1 MLTPIRYEAGKI
13 FGSRL
18 NRTFFIV
25 FVLFALTFIISGIY
39 NYNSFQE
46 EKRFFQEYERSKV
59 KQYVTYSQYGG
70 YGFRVL
76 YEPPPLSLFFNNS
89 MVFQNL
95 YSNVDLTELVKLN
108 NSYKGKNL
116 FQKPGLFKDF
126 SGLVFLFGSLFMLIM
141 GIGSYKGKKLY
152 YGFRHI
158 VIRFLLLLTTFY
170 LITWGLYLLS
180 TLAGPMFTPL
190 DTHNFFFFSLYIL
203 VFLSFFFIIG
213 LLMRLCIR
221 NRAYL
226 YIFAVIF
233 WFISVSGIP
242 ELQAFYMQSQSQR
255 LSANEKYNIT
265 KLDRLMEMEKQMR
278 KTIEGIK
285 DRNKIQQLF
294 KEKAG
299 EFFETGYK
307 DNREI
312 ENDISR
318 GIRSIV
324 YTYGTISLFYPTMY
338 YQYLSGELSGKG
350 YNGYLDFTDYILNLR
365 HEFVRF
371 YLKKRYESNDR
382 TVESFVKNSEN
393 IYMAGSTLPGNF
405 PMGIFLNI
413 LYVIGLFLLAA
424 WALRVK
430 MRRKAK
436 PSFQFDL
443 ALMQTGETYF
453 FHCAGAVKKDEIINF
468 MESKGAAIIRKL
480 DLIQYDPGVSL
491 RFWLDFQ
498 CKNRNIE
505 VDDVI
510 EKLELMDVSP
520 FDLNKKIKVLGEEA
534 FNKAYLALQFSGKQD
549 IMVLDDFIKKETRTF
564 ELQFLKFLEVFGET
578 KVIVYLS
585 GEMYMSAS
593 KIEEEL
599 KSGGG
604 FEIYQIEPSKVSLR

>member
-1 MLTPIRYEAGKI
+1 MLTRMKYEAGKV

-18 NRTFFIV
+18 NRIFFVVFILFASTFIV
-25 FVLFALTFIISGIY
+25 SGIY
-39 NYNSFQE
+39 NYKNFQE
-46 EKRFFQEYERSKV
+46 EKKFFQEYERSKV

-126 SGLVFLFGSLFMLIM
+126 SGLVFLFGSLFMVVM

-152 YGFRHI
+152 FGFRHI
-158 VIRFLLLLTTFY
+158 MFRYLILLFTFY
-170 LITWGLYLLS
+170 AITWGLYLLGS
-180 TLAGPMFTPL
+180 LASPAFTPI
-190 DTHNFFFFSLYIL
+190 DTHNFFFFSIYIL

-221 NRAYL
+221 NRAFL
-226 YIFAVIF
+226 YIFAIIF
-233 WFISVSGIP
+233 WFVSVSGIP
-242 ELQAFYMQSQSQR
+242 ELQTFYLQNQSQR

-294 KEKAG
+294 KEKAA

-324 YTYGTISLFYPTMY
+324 HTYGTVSLFYPTMY

-393 IYMAGSTLPGNF
+393 IFVADSTLPGNF
-405 PMGIFLNI
+405 SIGLLLNL
-413 LYVIGLFLLAA
+413 LYVIAMFALAF

-430 MRRKAK
+430 MRPRKK

-443 ALMQTGETYF
+443 DLMQTGETYF
-453 FHCAGAVKKDEIINF
+453 FHCAGAVKKDEIIDF
-468 MESKGAAIIRKL
+468 MESHGAVIVRKL
-480 DLIQYDPGVSL
+480 DLLQYDPGVSL

-498 CKNRNIE
+498 CNYHNIE

-520 FDLNKKIKVLGEEA
+520 FDLNRKIKVLGEEV
-534 FNKAYLALQFSGKQD
+534 FNKAYLALQFSRKQE
-549 IMVLDDFIKKETRTF
+549 IVVLDDFIKKETRTF
-564 ELQFLKFLEVFGET
+564 ELQFLKFLEVFGEP

-585 GEMYMSAS
+585 DEMYMSAS

-599 KSGGG
+599 KSSGG

>member
-1 MLTPIRYEAGKI
+1 MFTQIKYEAGKI
-13 FGSRL
+13 FGSRM
-18 NRTFFIV
+18 NRIFFIV
-25 FVLFALTFIISGIY
+25 FFLFALTFIISGIY
-39 NYNSFQE
+39 NYKSFQE
-46 EKRFFQEYERSKV
+46 EKKFFQEYEKSKT

-116 FQKPGLFKDF
+116 FQKSGLFKDF

-152 YGFRHI
+152 NGFQQI
-158 VIRFLLLLTTFY
+158 VFRYLILLVTFY
-170 LITWGLYLLS
+170 GATWALYLLG
-180 TLAGPMFTPL
+180 TVFGPPFTVM
-190 DTHNFFFFSLYIL
+190 DTHNFFYFSLFIL
-203 VFLSFFFIIG
+203 LFLSFFFIVG

-221 NRAYL
+221 NRSFL
-226 YIFAVIF
+226 YIFAIIV
-233 WFISVSGIP
+233 WFVSVSGIP
-242 ELQAFYMQSQSQR
+242 ELQAFYMQNQSQR

-265 KLDRLMEMEKQMR
+265 KLDRLMQSEKQMR
-278 KTIEGIK
+278 EAIEGIK
-285 DRNKIQQLF
+285 DRSKIKQLF
-294 KEKAG
+294 KEKAS

-307 DNREI
+307 ENREL

-318 GIRSIV
+318 GIRKIV
-324 YTYGTISLFYPTMY
+324 REFGTVSLFYPTMY

-350 YNGYLDFTDYILNLR
+350 YYGYLDFTDYILNLR

-382 TVESFVKNSEN
+382 TVESFVKNDEN
-393 IYMAGSTLPGNF
+393 IFKAKSTLPGNF
-405 PMGIFLNI
+405 LIGFMLNL
-413 LYVIGLFLLAA
+413 LYVVGMFALAA
-424 WALRVK
+424 WALRIK
-430 MRRKAK
+430 IRKEKK
-436 PSFQFDL
+436 PAFQFDL
-443 ALMQTGETYF
+443 NLMQTGETYF

-468 MESKGAAIIRKL
+468 MKSKGAVVVHKL
-480 DLIQYDPGVSL
+480 DISQYDPGVSL
-491 RFWLDFQ
+491 RFWLDFH
-498 CKNRNIE
+498 CKRNHIE

-510 EKLELMDVSP
+510 EKLELMEVSP
-520 FDLNKKIKVLGEEA
+520 FDLSRKIKSLGEEV
-534 FNKAYLALQFSGKQD
+534 FNKAYLALQFSKNHR
-549 IMVLDDFIKKETRTF
+549 IVVLDDFIKKETRTF
-564 ELQFLKFLEVFGET
+564 ELQFLKFLEVFGDT

-585 GEMYMSAS
+585 DEMYMSAS

-599 KSGGG
+599 KSSGG